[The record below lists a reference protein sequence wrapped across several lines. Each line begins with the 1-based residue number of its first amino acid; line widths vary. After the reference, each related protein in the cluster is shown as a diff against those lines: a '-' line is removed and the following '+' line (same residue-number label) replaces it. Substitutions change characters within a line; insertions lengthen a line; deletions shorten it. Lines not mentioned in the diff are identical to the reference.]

1 MTWSLGFK
9 ALERDYLPDW
19 IIRRGI
25 RRLHRTRLRQE
36 THDGVESQQEALRRL
51 VRELSGSP
59 IAVETDKANEQHY
72 ELPPEFFRLVLGRWL
87 KYSGGHW
94 PSGVSSLDESEE
106 SMLRL
111 YEERA
116 QLTDGMDILDLGCGW
131 GSLSLWLSER
141 YPSSRI
147 LAVSNSGPQREFN
160 QEEARKKG
168 IANLT
173 VVTADVNRFYTDRR
187 FDRVVSIEMFEHM
200 KNYEALMSKVAS
212 FLKPEGKLFVHI
224 FTHREYAY
232 PFETEGDDNWMGRHF
247 FTGGTM
253 PSDHLLLYFQKDLCI
268 EDHWRVD
275 GTHYARTAE
284 AWLANMDRNEKAIRN
299 VLRQT
304 YGQNEETKWWV
315 FWRVFFMA
323 CAELWGFDKGQ
334 EWMVSHYLFQR
345 RADI

>member
-1 MTWSLGFK
+1 MTWSLGFR

-19 IIRRGI
+19 LIRAGI
-25 RRLHRTRLRQE
+25 RRLHHIRLHQE
-36 THDGVESQQEALRRL
+36 AYDGVESQQEAFRKLLNGLGR
-51 VRELSGSP
+51 SP
-59 IAVETDKANEQHY
+59 IASHTDRANEQHY
-72 ELPPEFFRLVLGRWL
+72 ELPPEFFRLVLGQRL
-87 KYSGGHW
+87 KYSGGLW
-94 PSGVSSLDESEE
+94 SNGVSSLNESEE
-106 SMLRL
+106 AMLRL

-116 QLTDGMDILDLGCGW
+116 QLKDGMEILDLGCGW

-147 LAVSNSGPQREFN
+147 LAVSNSATQRDFI

-168 IANLT
+168 FDNLA
-173 VVTADVNRFYTDRR
+173 VVTADVNGFYTDRR
-187 FDRVVSIEMFEHM
+187 FDRVISIEMFEHM
-200 KNYEALMSKVAS
+200 KNYEALMSRIAS

-284 AWLANMDRNEKAIRN
+284 AWLENMDHHADAVRS

-304 YGQNEETKWWV
+304 YGPDEETKWWV

-323 CAELWGFDKGQ
+323 CAELWGFKSGQ
-334 EWMVSHYLFQR
+334 EWMVSHYRFAKR
-345 RADI
+345 PT